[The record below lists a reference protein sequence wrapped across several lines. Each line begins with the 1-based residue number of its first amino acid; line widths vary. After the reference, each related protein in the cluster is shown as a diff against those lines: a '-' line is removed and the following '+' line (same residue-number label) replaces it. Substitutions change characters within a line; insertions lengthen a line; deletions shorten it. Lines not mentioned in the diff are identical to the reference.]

1 MDYLKIANSPGMWI
15 ACIIPLVLLWFQA
28 LKFMSMAFKTGKKM
42 GMERETLI
50 SGLRAGLISSIGPSC
65 AILIGMMA
73 LIVNMGGPFS
83 WMRLSYIGS
92 IMYELM
98 AANFGAMAVGT
109 KLGAPEFGKLAFS
122 NAVWVQTIGAL
133 GWLVVCLFLTHKLEL
148 VRTKIAGGK
157 IEFLPTLTAAAMLG
171 AFAYMCAP
179 NLLAGNGS
187 AISLIIGMLSMIFFI
202 KFSDKL
208 HIKWIKE
215 WSLGFAMLIGMFAG
229 TIF

>member
-1 MDYLKIANSPGMWI
+1 MDYLKIANSPAMWI
-15 ACIIPLVLLWFQA
+15 ACIIPIVVLWFQA
-28 LKFMSMAFKTGKKM
+28 LKFMNMAFKTGQKM
-42 GMERETLI
+42 GMKKETLMT
-50 SGLRAGLISSIGPSC
+50 GLRTGLISSIGPSC

-73 LIVNMGGPFS
+73 LMVNMGAPFS

-92 IMYELM
+92 VMYELM

-133 GWLVVCLFLTHKLEL
+133 GWLVVCLLFTHKLEL

-157 IEFLPTLTAAAMLG
+157 IKFLPIMTAAAMLG

-179 NLLAGNGS
+179 KLLAGHGN
-187 AISLIIGMLSMIFFI
+187 AISLIIGMLSMVFFI
-202 KFSDKL
+202 KLSDKS
-208 HIKWIKE
+208 HAKWLKE
-215 WSLGFAMLIGMFAG
+215 WSLGFAMLIGMFVG
-229 TIF
+229 SLF